1 MITENNKK
9 VTVYTWD
16 IITQN
21 AETHQ
26 PYKCY
31 LSHIFF
37 FNNNYTCDV
46 NSSKEGSK
54 NNSKKI
60 EKIFILLNFID
71 FLEMGHLRFGTSQPG
86 LIKVAG
92 LKQIK
97 IVKLVKQSHLAN

>member
-1 MITENNKK
+1 MNHQRKSLKRISHPNATL
-9 VTVYTWD
+9 VTY
-16 IITQN
+16 
-21 AETHQ
+21 
-26 PYKCY
+26 
-31 LSHIFF
+31 F

-46 NSSKEGSK
+46 NSSKEGST

-60 EKIFILLNFID
+60 VKFFILLNFID
-71 FLEMGHLRFGTSQPG
+71 FLEMGHLRFGTIQPG